1 MYYNYF
7 SIASLGVKGMVQ
19 WDQILVVSSPTT

>member
-19 WDQILVVSSPTT
+19 WDQILVVGSLTT